1 MIIQASDDDLT
12 RRSNNRMRQQQHS
25 NNGLSTPSLPSTTH
39 NEQQHDHSPLRN
51 PHNIP
56 LAPPAPPPPQIP
68 SIEIGKKT
76 YLQPELRAGLQES
89 DDLLSKMPAEL
100 RTRPNFN
107 KARQQQQQQQAPHPP
122 STSPYNNHHQ
132 SNHSSTT
139 THYQQPIP
147 PPRSILINSQE
158 HLPRQS
164 NPSDSAMPAYPIA
177 NDIYNYYGQHINNNN
192 NNIPSQHQQ
201 RQEEGSTNASLRP
214 INDEEKDDDESSNQ
228 TQRHSTWSYASTGK
242 SSGTYSL
249 YSTFGTDSRP
259 TSESVLDL
267 DTTSD
272 KEENKEQSSAA
283 QPPEQQVDLAQIVCN
298 NVRGKSPARIIT
310 NEVDDEAS
318 SSDSDEDVFVDATG
332 MSQEDLE
339 REKLNGKRISK
350 RLSKRLSGGHFGSAG
365 GLMLS
370 INAPPPVPSLPPKL
384 PNDDNEA
391 IPNSTQPS
399 SHEPNVVEKNTP
411 SSTPSPSI
419 ESSVA
424 PETPPQSSSLSDL
437 SLSKTANAMGIS
449 ADAASEKVELGT
461 SLSPPPPRRPM
472 SQRRKRSFHGQQAAI
487 DNEPTQAN
495 DTALPEIRLEQQQ
508 PQLKDGEARFA
519 AQKIWNGDE
528 SFVTKER
535 AAEWLGQG

>member
-1 MIIQASDDDLT
+1 MK
-12 RRSNNRMRQQQHS
+12 QQQHS

-107 KARQQQQQQQAPHPP
+107 KARQQQQQPAPNPPPP
-122 STSPYNNHHQ
+122 SASPYN
-132 SNHSSTT
+132 NHSSTT
-139 THYQQPIP
+139 TATHYQQPTIP

-158 HLPRQS
+158 NLPRQS
-164 NPSDSAMPAYPIA
+164 NPSDNAMPAYPIA
-177 NDIYNYYGQHINNNN
+177 NDIYNYYGQHS
-192 NNIPSQHQQ
+192 NNIPSQQ

-214 INDEEKDDDESSNQ
+214 INDEEKEDDESSNQ

-272 KEENKEQSSAA
+272 KEENKEQPSPVAP
-283 QPPEQQVDLAQIVCN
+283 PPEQQVDLAQIVCN

-310 NEVDDEAS
+310 NDIDDEAS

-370 INAPPPVPSLPPKL
+370 INAPPPPPVPSLPPKL
-384 PNDDNEA
+384 PNDDNES
-391 IPNSTQPS
+391 ITSNSQPT
-399 SHEPNVVEKNTP
+399 SHDHKVIEKNTP

-472 SQRRKRSFHGQQAAI
+472 SQRRKRSFHGQQAVI
-487 DNEPTQAN
+487 DTEPTQAN

-519 AQKIWNGDE
+519 SQKIWNGDE

-535 AAEWLGQG
+535 AAEWLGQGYVCRERRRCCIY